1 MTDLEEDMEEIFQN
15 VLNESGN
22 FDNLVAEEENIIN
35 IDQDEQTNAKRRK

>member
-1 MTDLEEDMEEIFQN
+1 MEEIFQN